1 MNYKNRLNFIHH
13 LKPQIMNYKNKI
25 VSLVIL
31 TATVLASFSFCPVN
45 KPLERKDL
53 MVAAWERAKG
63 YTKEYLDAATEDV
76 YGFKPTPEMRSF
88 GEQMHHLALENYVLT
103 KAALVGVA
111 SPSNFKDIEKETFK
125 TKDELTKAV
134 LESYDFVI
142 ATIKGLD
149 EAKLGNSV
157 KIFNKFDTTVED
169 GLNKAFE
176 HQTHHRG
183 QTTVYLRLKGIKPP
197 KEKLF

>member
-1 MNYKNRLNFIHH
+1 MNYKNPLNFIHH
-13 LKPQIMNYKNKI
+13 SKSKIMNYKNKI
-25 VSLVIL
+25 VSLVALAVAVL
-31 TATVLASFSFCPVN
+31 TSFSFCPVD
-45 KPLERKDL
+45 KPGQRKDAI
-53 MVAAWERAKG
+53 VAAWERAKA

-76 YGFKPTPEMRSF
+76 YSFKPTPEMRSF
-88 GEQMHHLALENYVLT
+88 AEQMHHLALENYVLT
-103 KAALVGVA
+103 NAAVAGVA
-111 SPSNFKDIEKETFK
+111 TPSNSKDIEKETLK
-125 TKDELTKAV
+125 TKAEITKAV

-142 ATIKGLD
+142 AAIKGLD
-149 EAKLGNSV
+149 DGKLGSPV

-176 HQTHHRG
+176 HQTHTRG

>member
-1 MNYKNRLNFIHH
+1 MT
-13 LKPQIMNYKNKI
+13 YKNKT
-25 VSLVIL
+25 SLVAL
-31 TATVLASFSFCPVN
+31 AAVVLIAFSFTPVD
-45 KPLERKDL
+45 KSAERKDA
-53 MVAAWERAKG
+53 MVAAWERAKA

-76 YGFKPTPEMRSF
+76 YSFKPTPEIRSF
-88 GEQMHHLALENYVLT
+88 AEQMHHLALENYVLT
-103 KAALVGVA
+103 NAAVAGVA
-111 SPSNFKDIEKETFK
+111 TPSNFKDIEKETLK
-125 TKDELTKAV
+125 TKAEITKAV

-142 ATIKGLD
+142 AAIKGLD
-149 EAKLGNSV
+149 EAKLGSSV

-169 GLNKAFE
+169 GLDKAFE

>member
-1 MNYKNRLNFIHH
+1 
-13 LKPQIMNYKNKI
+13 MNYKNKT
-25 VSLVIL
+25 SLVAL
-31 TATVLASFSFCPVN
+31 TAAVLIAFSFTPVD
-45 KPLERKDL
+45 KPAERKDTI
-53 MVAAWERAKG
+53 VAAWERAKA

-76 YGFKPTPEMRSF
+76 YSFKPTPEMRSF
-88 GEQMHHLALENYVLT
+88 SEQMHHLALENYVLT
-103 KAALVGVA
+103 KAAVGGVA
-111 SPSNFKDIEKETFK
+111 TPSNFKDLEKEPLK
-125 TKDELTKAV
+125 TKAEITQAV

-142 ATIKGLD
+142 ASIKSLD
-149 EAKLGNSV
+149 DAKLGTTV
-157 KIFNKFDTTVED
+157 KIFNKFDTTVEE

>member
-1 MNYKNRLNFIHH
+1 
-13 LKPQIMNYKNKI
+13 
-25 VSLVIL
+25 
-31 TATVLASFSFCPVN
+31 
-45 KPLERKDL
+45 
-53 MVAAWERAKG
+53 
-63 YTKEYLDAATEDV
+63 
-76 YGFKPTPEMRSF
+76 MRSF

-103 KAALVGVA
+103 NAAVAGVA
-111 SPSNFKDIEKETFK
+111 SPSNFKDLGKETFK
-125 TKDELTKAV
+125 TKAEITNAV

-149 EAKLGNSV
+149 EAKLDNSV
-157 KIFNKFDTTVED
+157 KIFNKFETTVDD

-176 HQTHHRG
+176 HQTHTRG

>member
-1 MNYKNRLNFIHH
+1 
-13 LKPQIMNYKNKI
+13 MNYKNKI
-25 VSLVIL
+25 ISIVTLA
-31 TATVLASFSFCPVN
+31 TTVLTSFSFCPVD
-45 KPLERKDL
+45 KPVERKDVI
-53 MVAAWERAKG
+53 VAAWERAKG

-76 YGFKPTPEMRSF
+76 YSFKPTPEMRSF

-103 KAALVGVA
+103 NAAVAGVA
-111 SPSNFKDIEKETFK
+111 NPSNFKDLGKETLK
-125 TKDELTKAV
+125 TKEEITKAV

-176 HQTHHRG
+176 HQTHTRG

>member
-1 MNYKNRLNFIHH
+1 MNKKNR
-13 LKPQIMNYKNKI
+13 MTA
-25 VSLVIL
+25 LVALAAAVL
-31 TATVLASFSFCPVN
+31 TSFSFVPID
-45 KPLERKDL
+45 KPAERKDA
-53 MVAAWERAKG
+53 MVAAWERAKA

-76 YGFKPTPEMRSF
+76 YSFKPTPEMRSF
-88 GEQMHHLALENYVLT
+88 AEQMHHLALENYVLT
-103 KAALVGVA
+103 KAAIAGVA

-125 TKDELTKAV
+125 TKEEITETV

-142 ATIKGLD
+142 AAIKGLD

-157 KIFNKFDTTVED
+157 KIFNKFETTVED

-197 KEKLF
+197 REKLF

>member
-1 MNYKNRLNFIHH
+1 
-13 LKPQIMNYKNKI
+13 MNYKNKM
-25 VSLVIL
+25 VSLVALGVAVL
-31 TATVLASFSFCPVN
+31 TSFSFCLVD
-45 KPLERKDL
+45 PLAERKDV
-53 MVAAWERAKG
+53 MVAAWERAKA

-76 YGFKPTPEMRSF
+76 YSFKPTPEVRSF

-103 KAALVGVA
+103 NAAVAGVA
-111 SPSNFKDIEKETFK
+111 TPSNYRDLGKEAPK
-125 TKDELTKAV
+125 TKAEITKEV
-134 LESYDFVI
+134 LESYDFAI

-149 EAKLGNSV
+149 EARLGNPV

-176 HQTHHRG
+176 HQTHTRG

>member
-1 MNYKNRLNFIHH
+1 MNYKNLLNFIHH
-13 LKPQIMNYKNKI
+13 SKPKIMNYKNKM
-25 VSLVIL
+25 VSLVTLAAAVL
-31 TATVLASFSFCPVN
+31 TSFSFCPFD
-45 KPLERKDL
+45 KPVERKDVI
-53 MVAAWERAKG
+53 VATWERAKA

-76 YGFKPTPEMRSF
+76 YSFKPTPEMRSF
-88 GEQMHHLALENYVLT
+88 GEQMHHLAAENYILT
-103 KAALVGVA
+103 NAAVAGVA
-111 SPSNFKDIEKETFK
+111 SPSNFRDIEKETLK
-125 TKDELTKAV
+125 TKAEITKAV

-149 EAKLGNSV
+149 EAKLGNPV

-176 HQTHHRG
+176 HQTHTRG

>member
-1 MNYKNRLNFIHH
+1 MNSKNNVYL
-13 LKPQIMNYKNKI
+13 I
-25 VSLVIL
+25 VAS
-31 TATVLASFSFCPVN
+31 ATVVLTFSFSSIDKPVD
-45 KPLERKDL
+45 RKVVI
-53 MVAAWERAKG
+53 VAAWERAKA

-88 GEQMHHLALENYVLT
+88 AEQMHHLALENYVLT
-103 KAALVGVA
+103 KAAVGGVA
-111 SPSNFKDIEKETFK
+111 SPSNFKDLEKETFK
-125 TKDELTKAV
+125 TKEELTKAV

-142 ATIKGLD
+142 AAVKGLD
-149 EAKLGNSV
+149 DAKLGSSV